1 MNKNYLSNIFLT
13 TKSGITLEFQFGT
26 NWSRYSAYVGDI
38 FGSLLAIEATAA
50 FFLESTLIGV
60 WVFGW
65 KKLSRKAHATVIWR
79 VAGSCDPVR
88 TDRAGLSDMGLFSV

>member
-1 MNKNYLSNIFLT
+1 
-13 TKSGITLEFQFGT
+13 
-26 NWSRYSAYVGDI
+26 VGDI

-65 KKLSRKAHATVIWR
+65 KKLSRRAHAAVMWL
-79 VAGSCDPVR
+79 VAGASN
-88 TDRAGLSDMGLFSV
+88 LSAI